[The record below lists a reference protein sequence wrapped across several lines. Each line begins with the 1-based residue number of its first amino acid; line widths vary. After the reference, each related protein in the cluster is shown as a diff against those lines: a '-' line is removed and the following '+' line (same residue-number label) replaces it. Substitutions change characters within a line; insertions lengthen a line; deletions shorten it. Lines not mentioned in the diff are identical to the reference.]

1 MRRRHL
7 IVPFVAVCLVAA
19 ACSRF
24 ERAIGAGN
32 PATQGPP
39 TPATAILVS
48 VSGGSITMV
57 SPQTGA
63 SKVLVT
69 NLTNFQAGYAAWAPD
84 HRHLVYGDGQIVSL
98 DAASGTSTT
107 LRQGA
112 SLSMP
117 AWSPDGSTLVFGD
130 GTSTWT
136 VDPTVANAKAHVVTL
151 PHTLA
156 PFAFD
161 WTPSQSIAFQ
171 GLLLDCA
178 NSPTGCYST
187 DRSDIYTIRPDGSG
201 LRRITKTGQA
211 ADPRWSPD
219 AQRILFVRTRTKGK
233 RTWSSLWTVNADGTA
248 AAQMLPLRD
257 VVAADWSPDG
267 TQVAILRSAP
277 NQFLQL
283 WIANADGT
291 GLHAIGPPFP
301 GTEGTVD
308 W

>member
-7 IVPFVAVCLVAA
+7 IVPFVAVCLVAV
-19 ACSRF
+19 ACSRL

-32 PATQGPP
+32 AATQAPP
-39 TPATAILVS
+39 NPATAILVS
-48 VSGGSITMV
+48 VSGGSISMV
-57 SPQTGA
+57 DPQTGA
-63 SKVLVT
+63 SKVLVA
-69 NLTNFQAGYAAWAPD
+69 NLTNFQAGYATWAPD
-84 HRHLVYGDGQIVSL
+84 HLRLVYGDGQIVSL
-98 DAASGTSTT
+98 DAVSGASTT
-107 LRQGA
+107 LRQGT

-130 GTSTWT
+130 GTSMRT
-136 VDPTVANAKAHVVTL
+136 VDPGVANARTHVLTL
-151 PHTLA
+151 PGTLA

-161 WTPSQSIAFQ
+161 WTPGPSIAFQ
-171 GLLLDCA
+171 GLQLDC

-201 LRRITKTGQA
+201 LRRITKTGHA
-211 ADPRWSPD
+211 ADPRWSPN
-219 AQRILFVRTRTKGK
+219 AQRILFVRIQTRGK

-248 AAQMLPLRD
+248 AAQMLPLRN

-267 TQVAILRSAP
+267 TQVAILRTAP

-291 GLHAIGPPFP
+291 GLHAIGQPFP